1 MRRGSNDG
9 SDAPTAT
16 GGYSA
21 RGMKRRNFLG
31 IAATTGAALSGCGF
45 EPLYGRFGN
54 SSIADELATI
64 KVELIA
70 NRSGQILRN
79 YLLDGLTPR
88 GTPDRGAYTLRVE
101 LIEPLPQ
108 DLGITRNES
117 VVRYSY
123 SSVARFF
130 LFDAT
135 TRQVFAGDASGLSS
149 YEVTGSEFSTVS
161 GQLNARDRV
170 LEEIANEIKSQLGVW
185 FRTRRGPT
193 TS

>member
-1 MRRGSNDG
+1 MPRGSSDG
-9 SDAPTAT
+9 SDARVAA

-21 RGMKRRNFLG
+21 RGMKRRIFLG
-31 IAATTGAALSGCGF
+31 VAAATCVALSGCGF

-79 YLLDGLTPR
+79 HLLDGLTPR
-88 GTPDRGAYTLRVE
+88 GSPDRAAYTLRVD

-123 SSVARFF
+123 SSIARFY
-130 LFDAT
+130 LFDAAG
-135 TRQVFAGDASGLSS
+135 RQMFAGDAAGLSS

-161 GQLNARDRV
+161 GQLSARDRV
-170 LEEIANEIKSQLGVW
+170 LEEISNEIKSQLAVW

-193 TS
+193 T